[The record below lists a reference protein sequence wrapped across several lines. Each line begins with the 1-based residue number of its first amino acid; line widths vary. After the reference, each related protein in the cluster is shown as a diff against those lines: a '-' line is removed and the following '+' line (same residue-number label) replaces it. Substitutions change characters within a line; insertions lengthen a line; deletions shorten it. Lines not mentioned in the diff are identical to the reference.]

1 MEKQITIISILNI
14 AFGFLGFILAI
25 IIFSILSGI
34 GFISGN
40 ENALLIMATIGSII
54 GFFLIITSIPEI
66 IGGIGLMKYQNWA
79 RILILIISFIDLINF
94 PFGTAIGIYS
104 IWVLIQNE
112 TIELFKIK

>member
-14 AFGFLGFILAI
+14 AFGFLRFISAI
-25 IIFSILSGI
+25 IIFLILTGI

-66 IGGIGLMKYQNWA
+66 IGGIGLMKYRKKA
-79 RILILIISFIDLINF
+79 RSLTLFITRGDRNF
-94 PFGTAIGIYS
+94 R
-104 IWVLIQNE
+104 L
-112 TIELFKIK
+112 

>member
-14 AFGFLGFILAI
+14 AFGFLGFISAI
-25 IIFSILSGI
+25 IIFLILTGI

-66 IGGIGLMKYQNWA
+66 IGGIGLMKYRKKA
-79 RILILIISFIDLINF
+79 RSLTLFITRGDRNF
-94 PFGTAIGIYS
+94 R
-104 IWVLIQNE
+104 W
-112 TIELFKIK
+112 